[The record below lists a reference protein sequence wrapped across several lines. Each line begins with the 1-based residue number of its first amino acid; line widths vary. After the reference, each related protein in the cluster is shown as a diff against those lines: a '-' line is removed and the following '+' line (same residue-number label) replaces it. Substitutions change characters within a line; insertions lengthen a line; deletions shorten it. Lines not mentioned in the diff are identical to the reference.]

1 MERPTVFM
9 ISITVLYC
17 LTLAFLSHLSI
28 LESNEENLFNK
39 KFNNL
44 TSKVYYF
51 QIPRSSQ
58 STAFKSLQMDS
69 VDLSKLIQEP
79 LSSSMELLEFSV
91 FSVDSVYFNCK
102 TITFSISPYKY
113 YWFNLTAL

>member
-1 MERPTVFM
+1 MERPAVFM

-51 QIPRSSQ
+51 QIPRSSK
-58 STAFKSLQMDS
+58 STAFKYLQMDS